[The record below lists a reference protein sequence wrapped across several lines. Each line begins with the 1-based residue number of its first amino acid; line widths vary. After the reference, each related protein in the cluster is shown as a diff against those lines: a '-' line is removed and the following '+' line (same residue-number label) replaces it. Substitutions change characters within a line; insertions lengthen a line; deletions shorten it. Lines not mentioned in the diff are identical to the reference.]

1 METEEITSTRETAKS
16 FYSEESERSRTKKTH
31 IPDPGSSLHSSADPP
46 PAGFIIHDTDL
57 DNLRLDFPTLA
68 KYSDDF
74 LRSTPWESLIRGQ
87 AATLKIRELEK
98 GRLVEDRLTLNQDSL
113 QSTKS
118 KIEAGEDNRLDI
130 LHAAR
135 FLPGMA
141 CSAAKMWLMA
151 RDVIGP
157 NGIPPI
163 STYDMSAVGLAGYV
177 QPKGWIEISNPGSP
191 NMKLRLFNINNVNSS
206 SGGGGNIT
214 FGGSSV
220 CFGEDQKEM
229 QNVGE
234 FKLALRAARTAMS
247 FALPWN
253 FSVQALEGFMH
264 ISEYCSKD
272 LTGEA
277 KPAVVLSQF
286 CDFIFAENAKRWRG
300 KEPFVAQGEMRSYW
314 EAFYGSRP
322 KSQPEKK
329 ATETK
334 KFTGSNAAQQ
344 QRTARPFENICR
356 NWNVGKCTKPA
367 GQCKSPLGTPLRHC
381 CNHRTDLND
390 PATVCGGQHTRVGS
404 GNH

>member
-1 METEEITSTRETAKS
+1 MNAHSLEEARKAARNLYT
-16 FYSEESERSRTKKTH
+16 EESERTRHCSHSR
-31 IPDPGSSLHSSADPP
+31 IPDPGAGSNHSSEQQ
-46 PAGFIIHDTDL
+46 AGYVIHNSDL
-57 DNLRLDFPTLA
+57 ENLRNDFPTLA

-98 GRLVEDRLTLNQDSL
+98 GHQVEDRLTLNQDSL
-113 QSTKS
+113 HSTKT
-118 KIEAGEDNRLDI
+118 KIEPGEDNRIDMI
-130 LHAAR
+130 HSSR

-141 CSAAKMWLMA
+141 CSAAKMWLLA
-151 RDVIGP
+151 RETIGP

-163 STYDMSAVGLAGYV
+163 STYDMAAVGLAGYV
-177 QPKGWIEISNPGSP
+177 QPKGWVEIANPGSP
-191 NMKLRLFNINNVNSS
+191 NMKLKLFNINNVAVG

-220 CFGEDQKEM
+220 SFGEEQKEM

-234 FKLALRAARTAMS
+234 FKLALRAVRTAMS

-264 ISEYCSKD
+264 ISDFCSKD
-272 LTGEA
+272 MAGET
-277 KPAVVLSQF
+277 KPALVLSQF
-286 CDFIFAENAKRWRG
+286 CDFIFGENAKRWRG

-322 KSQPEKK
+322 KTQTEKK
-329 ATETK
+329 EPQK
-334 KFTGSNAAQQ
+334 KFQGSNATQQ
-344 QRTARPFENICR
+344 QRVPKPFENICQ
-356 NWNVGKCTKPA
+356 NWNVGRCMKPD
-367 GQCKSPLGTPLRHC
+367 GTCKSPLGTPLRHC
-381 CNHRTDLND
+381 CNFRTDLNN